1 MDFFASR
8 SLCCYNLIKL
18 VYIVTKLCSKQ
29 IKQFKICM
37 TVSVSITR
45 KSVSCKNELNVVDFT
60 ASDYSDGVFKHFWC
74 LMLGIVCIVP
84 LVRPDKHKMQI
95 AEFSFKCVVRNL
107 SVLFSNSYA
116 ISICKTIPPFTFYGN
131 LHDRNGMV
139 WFFLLLF
146 TWTIVTSSV
155 HQHNVRYV
163 QSCEDRF
170 ISLYISCCFCSL
182 WLVCQ

>member
-37 TVSVSITR
+37 TVSVFITR
-45 KSVSCKNELNVVDFT
+45 KSVNCKHELNVVDFT
-60 ASDYSDGVFKHFWC
+60 ASDYSYGVFKGFWC
-74 LMLGIVCIVP
+74 LIVCI
-84 LVRPDKHKMQI
+84 LASVRHDKHKMQI

-116 ISICKTIPPFTFYGN
+116 ISICKTIPPFTFYVN

-139 WFFLLLF
+139 CFFVV
-146 TWTIVTSSV
+146 IYMDDS
-155 HQHNVRYV
+155 H
-163 QSCEDRF
+163 
-170 ISLYISCCFCSL
+170 
-182 WLVCQ
+182 

>member
-1 MDFFASR
+1 MCIQKYQMSCCLYVVNLYSADVEINSLGTETLMESFASR

-18 VYIVTKLCSKQ
+18 VYIVTNLCSKQ

-37 TVSVSITR
+37 TVSVFITR

-116 ISICKTIPPFTFYGN
+116 ISICKITPPFMFYGN

-139 WFFLLLF
+139 CFFVV
-146 TWTIVTSSV
+146 IYMDDC
-155 HQHNVRYV
+155 H
-163 QSCEDRF
+163 
-170 ISLYISCCFCSL
+170 
-182 WLVCQ
+182 